1 MQITW
6 EFLRSIGFRF
16 TSSSVDRVPHMVCSL
31 HQNQEVGLEVSPNS
45 YRGSQM
51 GDSWFVWLRSDLAH
65 SKCRFCFIRHVDTEE
80 QIIRLMESITDMPV
94 VREEFDA
101 EQFAESLAREREDC
115 LRRFREYLEGNRFS
129 RIPGGL

>member
-16 TSSSVDRVPHMVCSL
+16 TSSSVDRVPHMVCSV
-31 HQNQEVGLEVSPNS
+31 HRNQEVGLEISPC
-45 YRGSQM
+45 YGP
-51 GDSWFVWLRSDLAH
+51 GCSWFVWLRSDLAH

-80 QIIRLMESITDMPV
+80 QIIRLMESITDRPV
-94 VREEFDA
+94 VREKFDA
-101 EQFAESLAREREDC
+101 EQFKESLAREQEDC
-115 LRRFREYLEGNRFS
+115 LRRFREYLDGNRFS

>member
-6 EFLRSIGFRF
+6 IFLRSIGFRF

-31 HQNQEVGLEVSPNS
+31 HQNQEVGLEISPNN
-45 YRGSQM
+45 YL

-80 QIIRLMESITDMPV
+80 QIIRLMESITDRPV

-101 EQFAESLAREREDC
+101 EQFAESLAREQDDC
-115 LRRFREYLEGNRFS
+115 LRRFREYLDGNRFS

>member
-6 EFLRSIGFRF
+6 VFLRSIGFRF

-31 HQNQEVGLEVSPNS
+31 HQNQEVGLEISPNN
-45 YRGSQM
+45 YLG
-51 GDSWFVWLRSDLAH
+51 GSWFVWLRSDLAH

-80 QIIRLMESITDMPV
+80 QIIRLMESITDRPV
-94 VREEFDA
+94 IKEEFDA
-101 EQFAESLAREREDC
+101 EQFAESLAREQEDC
-115 LRRFREYLEGNRFS
+115 QRRFREYLDGNRFS

>member
-16 TSSSVDRVPHMVCSL
+16 TSSSVDRVPHMVCSV
-31 HQNQEVGLEVSPNS
+31 HRNQEVGLEVSPC
-45 YRGSQM
+45 YGS

-65 SKCRFCFIRHVDTEE
+65 SKCRFCFIRHVDTQE
-80 QIIRLMESITDMPV
+80 QIIRLVEAITDRPV
-94 VREEFDA
+94 VREDFDA
-101 EQFAESLAREREDC
+101 EQFQQSLAAETDDC
-115 LRRFREYLEGNRFS
+115 LRRFREYLDGNRFS

>member
-16 TSSSVDRVPHMVCSL
+16 TSSSVDPVPHMVCSV
-31 HQNQEVGLEVSPNS
+31 HRNQEVGLEVSPC
-45 YRGSQM
+45 RGP

-80 QIIRLMESITDMPV
+80 QIVRLMEAITDRPV

-101 EQFAESLAREREDC
+101 EQFKESLAREQEDC
-115 LRRFREYLEGNRFS
+115 QRRFREYLDGNRFS